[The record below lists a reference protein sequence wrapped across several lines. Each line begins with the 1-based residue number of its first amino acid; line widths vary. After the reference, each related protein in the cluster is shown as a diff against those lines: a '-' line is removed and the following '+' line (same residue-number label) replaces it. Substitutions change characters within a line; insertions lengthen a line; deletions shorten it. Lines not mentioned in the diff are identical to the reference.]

1 MPSRSIVERLAAGDI
16 LVMDGG
22 TGSELQKR
30 GVDVIR
36 GASVERKPMGPEKY
50 GSTTG
55 HGVWSATANL

>member
-1 MPSRSIVERLAAGDI
+1 MPSRSIIERLAAGDI

-36 GASVERKPMGPEKY
+36 DFSDG
-50 GSTTG
+50 
-55 HGVWSATANL
+55 